1 MEITILNNI
10 SVRNVE
16 KSLSLNFHNNDTKQ
30 NAEEL
35 LDNMSIYLIKNKSIR
50 KSGL

>member
-10 SVRNVE
+10 HVKNVE

-30 NAEEL
+30 NAQAL
-35 LDNMSIYLIKNKSIR
+35 LDNISISSLSKIN
-50 KSGL
+50 